1 MCPKINVMKRECK
14 KLKFEVHLNR
24 VWNSRCRRQVPVIRV
39 PWLSVLLS
47 SIGKR
52 TRRGSVWS
60 ANLHES
66 GKLGPLG
73 FSCTYHLQRDKPG
86 LAHEGW
92 MVTVNWSV
100 HGRNSSSIQGWIRD
114 TRWYS
119 CRLLVTK
126 EFAFFSENFTCIWCK
141 LKFCRSIGALKI
153 EAFFSFVETQL
164 VVWTS
169 YH

>member
-92 MVTVNWSV
+92 MVTVN
-100 HGRNSSSIQGWIRD
+100 
-114 TRWYS
+114 
-119 CRLLVTK
+119 
-126 EFAFFSENFTCIWCK
+126 
-141 LKFCRSIGALKI
+141 
-153 EAFFSFVETQL
+153 
-164 VVWTS
+164 
-169 YH
+169 